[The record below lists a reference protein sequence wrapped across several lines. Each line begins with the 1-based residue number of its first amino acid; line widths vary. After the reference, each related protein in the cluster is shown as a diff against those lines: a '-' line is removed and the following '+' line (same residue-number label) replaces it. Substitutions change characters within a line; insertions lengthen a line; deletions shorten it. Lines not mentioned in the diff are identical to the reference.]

1 VPQTF
6 PVPQAVPSVLLDH
19 AEALAV
25 GLQIWQT
32 LAALVAPLPTR
43 APSIQQ
49 PLWQVPPLHTC
60 PLPQLAP
67 LAPVVQEVA
76 ANEAWQVWQAFVGLA
91 AAFA

>member
-1 VPQTF
+1 
-6 PVPQAVPSVLLDH
+6 VPSVLLDH

-32 LAALVAPLPTR
+32 FAALVVPLPTR

-49 PLWQVPPLHTC
+49 PLWQVPPLQTC
-60 PLPQLAP
+60 PLPQPAP
-67 LAPVVQEVA
+67 LVLVVHDVV
-76 ANEAWQVWQAFVGLA
+76 ANEVWQVWQPFVGFD